1 MFEELQIAMILSWIE
16 KMFTGFSTVLDS
28 LLNMNIDIPADAAI
42 TSMGVTLASMFF
54 AMEIFSQ
61 MAQFR
66 VDRIEEAIKI
76 AMKFVVAKI
85 IIENSSGI
93 VNGIRGLMGLATGS
107 SFSDALN
114 GILGIIKST
123 TSETIDGGMFGIGY
137 FVANIFL
144 NIMYGVFF
152 IVLVSIVVSIV
163 GIFVEIAL
171 HQAIAPIA
179 LSTLCNDISRS
190 TGIAFIKSFAAICL
204 QLTIINAAMEAFS
217 IIFPEL
223 EKLNFKP
230 ASGADS
236 GMFGSIIQL
245 LIPLVSLIAL
255 SKAIKSSSDITKRM
269 LGA

>member
-1 MFEELQIAMILSWIE
+1 MILMWM
-16 KMFTGFSTVLDS
+16 KQMFTAFSTTLDS
-28 LLNMNIDIPADAAI
+28 LLGMSINTPADPAI
-42 TSMGVTLASMFF
+42 TSIGVTLASLFF
-54 AMEIFSQ
+54 AMELFSQ

-76 AMKFVVAKI
+76 ALKFVVAKI
-85 IIENSSGI
+85 IIENTNGI
-93 VNGIRGLMGLATGS
+93 VNGIRGLMGLTTGA
-107 SFSDALN
+107 SFSNTLTRIQ
-114 GILGIIKST
+114 GIVEKT

-171 HQAIAPIA
+171 HQAVAPIA

-190 TGIAFIKSFAAICL
+190 TGIAFIKSFAAVCL
-204 QLTIINAAMEAFS
+204 QITVINAALQAFGFVFSKLEAM
-217 IIFPEL
+217 
-223 EKLNFKP
+223 NFKP
-230 ASGADS
+230 ASGADM
-236 GMFGSIIQL
+236 GMFGSVIQL
-245 LIPLVSLIAL
+245 LLPLVSLIAL

>member
-1 MFEELQIAMILSWIE
+1 MFEELKIAMILGWIE
-16 KMFTGFSTVLDS
+16 KMFTAFSTALDS
-28 LLNMNIDIPADAAI
+28 LLGMNIDIPADAAI
-42 TSMGVTLASMFF
+42 TSIGVTLAALFF

-76 AMKFVVAKI
+76 ALKFVVAKI

-93 VNGIRGLMGLATGS
+93 VNGIRGLMGL
-107 SFSDALN
+107 
-114 GILGIIKST
+114 T
-123 TSETIDGGMFGIGY
+123 TSKGFSETFSHLFSLIKDTTATTIDGGMFGIGY

-152 IVLVSIVVSIV
+152 IVLVSIAVSIV

-190 TGIAFIKSFAAICL
+190 TGIAFIKSFAAVCL
-204 QLTIINAAMEAFS
+204 QITVINAALRAFLF
-217 IIFPEL
+217 IFPKL
-223 EKLNFKP
+223 EAMNFKP
-230 ASGADS
+230 ASGDDM
-236 GMFGSIIQL
+236 GMFGPVIQL